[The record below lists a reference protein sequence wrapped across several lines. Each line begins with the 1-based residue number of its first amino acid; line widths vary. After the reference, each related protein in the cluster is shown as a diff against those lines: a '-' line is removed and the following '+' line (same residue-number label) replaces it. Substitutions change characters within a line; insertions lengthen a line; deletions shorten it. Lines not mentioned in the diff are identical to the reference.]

1 MDEGSG
7 GRCWMGGQ
15 RRVALAFKAYMVS
28 AERSRD
34 AREHSGLASKALT
47 YR

>member
-1 MDEGSG
+1 MWMRGRGEGVGWAVSDG
-7 GRCWMGGQ
+7 W
-15 RRVALAFKAYMVS
+15 LWLLKPIVS

-34 AREHSGLASKALT
+34 AGEHSGLASKALT